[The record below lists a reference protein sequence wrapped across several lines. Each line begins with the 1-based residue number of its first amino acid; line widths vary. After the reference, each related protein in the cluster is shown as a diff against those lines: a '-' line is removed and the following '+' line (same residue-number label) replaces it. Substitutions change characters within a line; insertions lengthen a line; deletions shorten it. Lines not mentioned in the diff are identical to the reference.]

1 MSRHLFSRVKRR
13 LARWRALPST
23 REPLGGKPLHHAT
36 RAWTRRSLLVVVAAM
51 MLAAA
56 PALLHAGFSL
66 KNLDLN
72 KVVETAKKVEKGAK
86 ALAPIGPQEER
97 IIGESVALQIIG
109 KYGGLVRDEAITRRV
124 NLMGHALAYYS
135 PRPVLAWRFGVLDSP
150 SVNGFSAPG
159 GFVFI
164 TRGLYELC
172 GDDNNALAAVL
183 AHEIAHITG
192 RHALK
197 IIDRTEFV
205 NTAAEFAAERSSDV
219 AQVQAQLSQFD
230 LGIDKVLNTLFEKG
244 FDPQTEFEADKSGRQ
259 LAATV
264 GYAPGGLRGV
274 LTQLQQKTPTEAAP
288 VFSTHPPLSER
299 IARLP
304 QDATL

>member
-1 MSRHLFSRVKRR
+1 MKRR
-13 LARWRALPST
+13 PLLAGLAL
-23 REPLGGKPLHHAT
+23 LIG
-36 RAWTRRSLLVVVAAM
+36 
-51 MLAAA
+51 AAA

-72 KVVETAKKVEKGAK
+72 KVVDTANKIGKGAK

-124 NLMGHALAYYS
+124 NLIGHALAYYS

-172 GDDNNALAAVL
+172 DDDHALAAVL

-205 NTAAEFAAERSSDV
+205 NTAADFAAERSSDV
-219 AQVQAQLSQFD
+219 AQVQAHLSQFD
-230 LGIDKVLNTLFEKG
+230 LGIDKVLNTSF
-244 FDPQTEFEADKSGRQ
+244 
-259 LAATV
+259 
-264 GYAPGGLRGV
+264 
-274 LTQLQQKTPTEAAP
+274 
-288 VFSTHPPLSER
+288 
-299 IARLP
+299 
-304 QDATL
+304 